1 MGYIPRKTD
10 KFAFALSPAERRM
23 LEHLAM
29 AERVPKA
36 FIVRRLIRDAAR
48 DLYVTIK
55 VADEPAKDLADAQAQ
70 AERKA
75 SGDE

>member
-1 MGYIPRKTD
+1 MGYIPRNTE

-29 AERVPKA
+29 AERLPKA
-36 FIVRRLIRDAAR
+36 FVVRRLIRDAAR

-70 AERKA
+70 AERETP
-75 SGDE
+75 GDD

>member
-1 MGYIPRKTD
+1 MHRRTERISID
-10 KFAFALSPAERRM
+10 LSLAEHSM

-48 DLYVTIK
+48 DLYDTIEE
-55 VADEPAKDLADAQAQ
+55 AEDA
-70 AERKA
+70 EEE
-75 SGDE
+75 SCS